1 MSEDKSIH
9 NDVICV
15 RVVFSILEKV
25 LPRLQHCNAGVI
37 LSATR
42 VVMKY
47 LDFLTD
53 PEMIIN
59 YSKKLTNPLISLL
72 SQEPEIVYV
81 ALKNINLI
89 L

>member
-1 MSEDKSIH
+1 MNECNEWGVVYILDALALYQPEDAKEAE
-9 NDVICV
+9 D
-15 RVVFSILEKV
+15 ILERV
-25 LPRLQHCNAGVI
+25 LPRLAHSNSGVV

-53 PEMIIN
+53 PEMIIS

-72 SQEPEIVYV
+72 
-81 ALKNINLI
+81 N
-89 L
+89 